1 MFLFKPYRPKCGSD
15 WTFSNGVTTYLIRVL
30 KEPSSDVE
38 RFIKY
43 NIFLFI
49 EAIIPF
55 SFCIKYI
62 LDGAGDI
69 PRFILKKDESLAG
82 LY

>member
-15 WTFSNGVTTYLIRVL
+15 WTFSNGITPYLIRVL

-38 RFIKY
+38 RFIKHT
-43 NIFLFI
+43 IFLFI

-55 SFCIKYI
+55 SFCIKYM

-69 PRFILKKDESLAG
+69 PRFILRKDESLAG